1 MKLSLALATAAL
13 ATAVYAAPAHSGD
26 QLNCTTGSTH
36 ALKWMKGWGKDKPH
50 GFFTFDAEKDEQGRP
65 VATALNKDGSAA
77 KPVKFHFQSCAAP
90 KGKPGYMGYGTG
102 EHANGAREGHFQLV
116 SDPSKCLTVTS
127 TKGQH
132 IRLVLDKCQY
142 SDSKVQE
149 TQFFGLGVNA
159 ISSGIRPRA
168 DDMENNNYKYR
179 MSNKGAQPMIIA
191 NTGKDVQD
199 EQEAYLYWEPFD
211 N

>member
-1 MKLSLALATAAL
+1 MKVFVALAAAAL
-13 ATAVYAAPAHSGD
+13 ASFAYAAPTRGTLH
-26 QLNCTTGSTH
+26 CTTDSTR
-36 ALKWMKGWGKDKPH
+36 ALKWMKGWNPDLPH
-50 GFFTFDAEKDEQGRP
+50 GYLSFTNEKDEQGRP
-65 VATALNKDGSAA
+65 MATALERDGSPA
-77 KPVKFHFQSCAAP
+77 KPVKFHYQTCAAP
-90 KGKPGYMGYGTG
+90 HGTPGYMGYGTG
-102 EHANGAREGHFQLV
+102 RHETGVREGHFQLA
-116 SDPSKCLTVTS
+116 SDPSKCLTLTG
-127 TKGQH
+127 TQGKN

-199 EQEAYLYWEPFD
+199 EQAAYLYWEPFD